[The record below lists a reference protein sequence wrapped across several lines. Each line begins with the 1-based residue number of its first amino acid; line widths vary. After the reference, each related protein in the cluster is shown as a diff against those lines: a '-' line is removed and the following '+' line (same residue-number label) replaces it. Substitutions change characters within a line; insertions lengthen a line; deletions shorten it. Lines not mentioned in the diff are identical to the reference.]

1 MTTVVDLHA
10 HAIPRDMV
18 LAMQDAHPEHAP
30 TLSERDDGF
39 HLAYASGRKSGP
51 LPVGMLDAAPRLA
64 DMDAA
69 GVDRQVV
76 SSAPPNF
83 NYAAPPEVGRDFT
96 ALQNDALLA
105 LASKAPERLQVFAD
119 LPMQDVDG
127 CLAELERVAGEP
139 AVRGVEIGSN
149 INGANLDEPGFEPL
163 WAALAAAGLPVLV
176 HPDKVAGADRLK
188 SYYLQ
193 NFIGNPTDS
202 TIAIASLV
210 FGGVLERH
218 PGLRFCFVHGGGFAP
233 YQIGRWDHGWRCRP
247 EAQTVISTAPSEY
260 FSRLFFDSLTHDR
273 LSLEFLGAR
282 VGWDHVV
289 LGSDYQFDMADK
301 DPVASVRA
309 LGLDPADESLVLG
322 GNAEAFLR

>member
-1 MTTVVDLHA
+1 MTTVDLHA
-10 HAIPRDMV
+10 HAIPSSMV
-18 LAMQDAHPEHAP
+18 AAMQQAHPDQAP
-30 TLSERDDGF
+30 TLTEREDGH
-39 HLAYASGRKSGP
+39 HLAYANGRKSGP
-51 LPVGMLDAAPRLA
+51 LPFGMLDGAARLA

-76 SSAPPNF
+76 SPAPPNF
-83 NYAAPPEVGRDFT
+83 GYGLPAEVGIDFT
-96 ALQNDALLA
+96 RLQNDALLELSA
-105 LASKAPERLQVFAD
+105 LAPDRLQVFAD
-119 LPMQDVDG
+119 LPMQDVDA
-127 CLAELERVAGEP
+127 CLAELERVGAEP
-139 AVRGVEIGSN
+139 AVKGVEIGSN
-149 INGANLDEPGFEPL
+149 ISGRNLDAPEFEPL
-163 WAALAAAGLPVLV
+163 WEALAAADLAVLV
-176 HPDKVAGADRLK
+176 HPDKVAGADRLT

-218 PGLRFCFVHGGGFAP
+218 PPLRFCFVHGGGFAP

-247 EAQTVISTAPSEY
+247 EAQTVITTAPSEY

-289 LGSDYQFDMADK
+289 LGSDYQFDMADR
-301 DPVASVRA
+301 DPVGSVRA
-309 LGLDPADESLVLG
+309 LGLDPADEARVLG
-322 GNAEAFLR
+322 GNADQLLR